1 MLRSKFLLKLVV
13 FGITLSVIS
22 FIPIAIA
29 IYSGEAMPLSMV
41 VHMQSNDDTVIY
53 EPLNE
58 DLFYSYKVF
67 SIQEHH
73 PEVITIGSSRLN
85 YFQSALFNQQPEVFY
100 NLNGPAWDFNEV
112 RIFVEQ
118 LEPDYAPQIIIIGLD
133 QLWFNETYFL
143 ELGPNVEETS
153 ISEVDPEYILA
164 RTRLVWEFIFADD
177 INLETIIG
185 RSYENT
191 EFTMLGLKA
200 ILSGGGYRIDGS
212 RLSKI
217 PTPAMLEERIAYHIN
232 MLEKKEAIY
241 RGGQALAQET
251 LDDLD
256 YVLQASNEKGIIVI
270 GFFPPFRP
278 SFYDKMMASGEHT
291 YLPQASEQVAIIFE
305 RNGFD
310 FFDYSNA
317 AWIGGTD
324 EDLYDGWHSTELFAT
339 QIYIE
344 LLKSLPDV
352 LGEYSDLEYLQ
363 NVVDNA
369 ENPFDIWSDIP

>member
-29 IYSGEAMPLSMV
+29 IYSGEAMPLWMV

-58 DLFYSYKVF
+58 DLFFSYKVL
-67 SIQEHH
+67 SIQARH
-73 PEVITIGSSRLN
+73 PEVITIGSSRMD
-85 YFQSALFNQQPEVFY
+85 YFQPALFNKQPEVVY
-100 NLNGPAWDFNEV
+100 TLNGPAWDFEKV
-112 RIFVEQ
+112 RSFVAQ
-118 LEPDYAPQIIIIGLD
+118 LEPDYSPQILIIGLD
-133 QLWFNETYFL
+133 QLWFNETYLL

-164 RTRLVWEFIFADD
+164 RTRLVWEYIFADD

-191 EFTMLGLKA
+191 GYTMLGLKA
-200 ILSGGGYRIDGS
+200 LLSGRGYRIDGS
-212 RLSKI
+212 RLSNT
-217 PTPAMLEERIAYHIN
+217 PTTAMLEEILAEHIY
-232 MLEKKEAIY
+232 MLEHREAIY
-241 RGGQALAQET
+241 RQGQSLAQET

-256 YVLQASNEKGIIVI
+256 YVLQTCNEKGIIVI
-270 GFFPPFRP
+270 GFFLPFRP
-278 SFYDKMMASGEHT
+278 SFYDEMKASGEHT
-291 YLPQASEQVAIIFE
+291 YIPQASEQVAIIFE

-324 EDLYDGWHSTELFAT
+324 ENLFDGWHSTELFAT

-363 NVVDNA
+363 NVVANA